1 MPPPDSLR
9 CRATRAPFTV
19 PFIDPGPSTLL
30 CGSVTKDNSFPI
42 PFGRK
47 LLCMEPSTASLVASV
62 AAVPFISRFTHW
74 LLTALTSGKRYA
86 SYSSSRSAAGKAG
99 KPALPKMARQEPP
112 NSAFDSPIEPVKQ
125 AVFEHADA
133 VLRFA

>member
-1 MPPPDSLR
+1 VPPPDSLR

-86 SYSSSRSAAGKAG
+86 LLLEQS
-99 KPALPKMARQEPP
+99 
-112 NSAFDSPIEPVKQ
+112 
-125 AVFEHADA
+125 
-133 VLRFA
+133 LRCG